1 VNVRGLTWIG
11 TRTPLFEE
19 MVEFAEQ
26 RLGLRANRREEG
38 VAMFQLE
45 DGSLLEVFAPGHP
58 AGGHPDSGAVAGF
71 HVDDV
76 GGAREELERAGVEVS
91 AVHSSGPGAWFYFR
105 APDGNLYE
113 LNGPS
118 GG

>member
-1 VNVRGLTWIG
+1 VKVRGLTWVG
-11 TRTPLFEE
+11 TRTPRFEE
-19 MVEFAEQ
+19 MVDFAER
-26 RLGLRANRREEG
+26 RLGLEPNRREEG
-38 VAMFQLE
+38 MTLFQLD

-76 GGAREELERAGVEVS
+76 EAARDELAAAGVEVS